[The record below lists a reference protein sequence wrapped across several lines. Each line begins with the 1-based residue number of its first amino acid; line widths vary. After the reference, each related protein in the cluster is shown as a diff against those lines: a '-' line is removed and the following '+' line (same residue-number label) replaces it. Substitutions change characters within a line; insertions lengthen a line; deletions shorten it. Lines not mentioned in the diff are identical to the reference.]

1 MPNRNGEQKESETE
15 EARSEE
21 QQEEEEEEKV
31 LPGTRQGIHFSP
43 CKWPF
48 PKELPSWR
56 AQAGAGER
64 YEREKTSERNS
75 YVCSVT
81 PPGLPTQLTWWSL
94 DVKLTLGKGGE
105 VLFSSFIYRYIFFY

>member
-15 EARSEE
+15 EARSEK
-21 QQEEEEEEKV
+21 QQEEEEEEEKV
-31 LPGTRQGIHFSP
+31 LPGAKKGPHFSP

-64 YEREKTSERNS
+64 CEREKTSERNS
-75 YVCSVT
+75 CVCSVT
-81 PPGLPTQLTWWSL
+81 PLAFPHSSR
-94 DVKLTLGKGGE
+94 GG
-105 VLFSSFIYRYIFFY
+105 VWM